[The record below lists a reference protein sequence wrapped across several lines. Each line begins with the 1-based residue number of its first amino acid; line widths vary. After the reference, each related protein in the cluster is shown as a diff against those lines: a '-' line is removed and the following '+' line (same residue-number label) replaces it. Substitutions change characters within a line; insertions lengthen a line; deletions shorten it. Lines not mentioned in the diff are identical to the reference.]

1 MRIAF
6 ILFFLFSL
14 SVYTQRSDF
23 RDIDFKKAD
32 SIAQNYKGASLK
44 NLPALTHHLTV
55 ALETEVEKFRA
66 IYTWVS
72 TNIENDYNSYLKIS
86 HKRKRLAND
95 RQAFLNWN
103 TGITPKVFEKL
114 LKENKTACTGYAYL
128 VKEMATLAGLK
139 CVIVDGYARTPT
151 LLLKEN
157 NSPNH
162 SWNKIEINNKWY
174 VCDATWSA
182 GETMLINGSPFFN
195 PDYFDGYF
203 LADPVLFVKN
213 HFAIDKNQIEQ
224 TNENRFTSFLSG
236 PVIYKEAFRAPIIP
250 VFPLEMHQNINREDI
265 VTFKLNVPNNYFGD
279 IQLLLHKG
287 GVKKLSNPHILRN
300 DNEISIVQ
308 KFEKKGLYDVHI
320 SVENELIATYVVK
333 VK

>member
-44 NLPALTHHLTV
+44 NLPVLTHHLTV

-86 HKRKRLAND
+86 QKRKRLAND

-224 TNENRFTSFLSG
+224 TNENR
-236 PVIYKEAFRAPIIP
+236 
-250 VFPLEMHQNINREDI
+250 I